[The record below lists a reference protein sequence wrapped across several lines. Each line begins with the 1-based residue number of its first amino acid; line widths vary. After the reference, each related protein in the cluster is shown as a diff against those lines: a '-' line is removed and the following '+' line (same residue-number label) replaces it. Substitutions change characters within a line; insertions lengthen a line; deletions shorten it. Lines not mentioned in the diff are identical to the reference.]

1 MLTQLNGFLNR
12 LDTNLRLPKK
22 PILMTRAATGNLDN
36 VCGGLIH
43 GVLVSTSF
51 QTLMPSLAGTRRKE
65 AFNQLVMFFPQV
77 CAF

>member
-1 MLTQLNGFLNR
+1 M
-12 LDTNLRLPKK
+12 
-22 PILMTRAATGNLDN
+22 MRATTGNLDN

-65 AFNQLVMFFPQV
+65 AFNQLVMFFPPSLRVLVNLNAPWPFFLPSPQQRQQPLT
-77 CAF
+77 